1 MRVFAAV
8 LLALFLVG
16 CAGGAASRPAPSWV
30 TTPPGEDRDFMYF
43 TASGSSPEGD
53 QAKAEEIARGLLI
66 DTIMQYLGASIT
78 AETTSTAKA
87 ALDSFQSE
95 VRQQITQTSSGR
107 IAGLSLA
114 DTWVD
119 RQKARTTV
127 YLLAKFSKPDLAR
140 EKKRIEAV
148 FQEKVDAVARPER
161 EGQDLEEEGR
171 HYEAAVKFIEA
182 AAAAARSD
190 IDNAKI
196 KFERNVNAAKAAL
209 DRITLVKLNDNLK
222 TAAGRAFAE
231 PFRLKVV
238 AGAVAAD
245 PGVPGATLAATYV
258 EIRSGSK
265 QVRTVPVKA
274 GTDGAAS
281 FSYPIPEFVGQERLT
296 VTLDLSAQLR
306 PLQGLAQA
314 TLPKDLAERDVRVMV
329 SGLEDVAAKK
339 RAVFSLE
346 VVSQAREV
354 ATAIAVASLD
364 AQGAPLGSND
374 FASGILKSLT
384 GARFKVRAVALAAD
398 RIVGRDDP
406 DVITDALGRA
416 ADAARIIFGSAQ
428 VTGMEQDGEMT
439 IARASATVKVADAK
453 TGAILL
459 TVTRSK
465 TVPVKGAAAAAAAVL
480 AKLGEDVG
488 QEVATKLR

>member
-1 MRVFAAV
+1 
-8 LLALFLVG
+8 
-16 CAGGAASRPAPSWV
+16 
-30 TTPPGEDRDFMYF
+30 
-43 TASGSSPEGD
+43 
-53 QAKAEEIARGLLI
+53 
-66 DTIMQYLGASIT
+66 
-78 AETTSTAKA
+78 
-87 ALDSFQSE
+87 
-95 VRQQITQTSSGR
+95 
-107 IAGLSLA
+107 
-114 DTWVD
+114 
-119 RQKARTTV
+119 
-127 YLLAKFSKPDLAR
+127 
-140 EKKRIEAV
+140 
-148 FQEKVDAVARPER
+148 
-161 EGQDLEEEGR
+161 
-171 HYEAAVKFIEA
+171 
-182 AAAAARSD
+182 
-190 IDNAKI
+190 
-196 KFERNVNAAKAAL
+196 
-209 DRITLVKLNDNLK
+209 
-222 TAAGRAFAE
+222 
-231 PFRLKVV
+231 
-238 AGAVAAD
+238 
-245 PGVPGATLAATYV
+245 
-258 EIRSGSK
+258 
-265 QVRTVPVKA
+265 
-274 GTDGAAS
+274 
-281 FSYPIPEFVGQERLT
+281 
-296 VTLDLSAQLR
+296 
-306 PLQGLAQA
+306 
-314 TLPKDLAERDVRVMV
+314 
-329 SGLEDVAAKK
+329 
-339 RAVFSLE
+339 